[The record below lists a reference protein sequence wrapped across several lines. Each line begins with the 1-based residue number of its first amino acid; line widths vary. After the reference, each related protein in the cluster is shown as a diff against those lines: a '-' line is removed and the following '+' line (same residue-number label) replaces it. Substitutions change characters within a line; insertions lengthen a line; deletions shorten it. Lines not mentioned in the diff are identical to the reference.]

1 VNILDYIPFLGKSKA
16 EPAAEIVQREP
27 LNFLM
32 SAGVVNLV
40 DSLFTGEKF
49 IGGLGPA
56 PFQPVIDFSF
66 IRAYSWKLFYEN
78 SYARGILKRLKTN
91 EIGTGLRLESSPVAN
106 LLSISREEAVAWSRN
121 TEERFQVW
129 ADDPRQVD
137 WAQQMNFGEL
147 QETARLHA
155 LLSGDVLVVL
165 RYPAPLNLPVV
176 ELIDGARISTP
187 FPGDI
192 KKENKIIDGVE
203 IDSKGRHVAFHVI
216 DTTQA
221 FPSLQR
227 KRIPAFGVRSGRR
240 LAWMVYGGE
249 RRLGQTRGVP
259 LLAAV
264 LQSLKEI
271 DRYRDAEQ
279 RAALVNA
286 FIAMSVERENATS
299 VGTRPMTGGATRRD
313 SVTRTDAD
321 GGTSSYNFDA
331 AIPGMQIQ
339 GLAVGEKLVSHETM
353 RPNVN
358 FAKFEEAIISG
369 VAWGEEIPPEILRL
383 SFSSNYSASKAAVNE
398 FKVYLNRSQ
407 MRFAN
412 YLPKQIYEE
421 WLLSMTLIDAISAPG
436 LIDGRRIAKL
446 RDITRAWMRS
456 TWPGPTKPSV
466 DLGKDVSAYTAGI
479 LEGLVTREKAA
490 ADLFGTKFDEN
501 AKRLI
506 EENAQVAEANEPLV
520 EAGLI
525 KTIQPTEPAEP
536 AGSASAN
543 SDIDT
548 EEEISDNAT
557 VIEMVK

>member
-1 VNILDYIPFLGKSKA
+1 MNILDYIPFIGKSKA
-16 EPAAEIVQREP
+16 PATEIVQAEP
-27 LNFLM
+27 LPFM
-32 SAGVVNLV
+32 VSAAMVNMADQL
-40 DSLFTGEKF
+40 LTGEKF

-56 PFQPVIDFSF
+56 PFQPTIDFSF

-106 LLSISREEAVAWSRN
+106 LLGISREAAVAWSRN

-147 QETARLHA
+147 QETARMHA

-187 FPGDI
+187 FPAN
-192 KKENKIIDGVE
+192 KKGENKVIDGVE
-203 IDSKGRHVAFHVI
+203 VDSKGRHVAFHVI
-216 DTTQA
+216 DTNQD
-221 FPSLQR
+221 FPTLQR
-227 KRIPAFGVRSGRR
+227 KRIPAFGARSGRR
-240 LAWMVYGGE
+240 MAWMVYGGE

-286 FIAMSVERENATS
+286 FIALTIERENAS
-299 VGTRPMTGGATRRD
+299 VPGTRPMTGGATRRD
-313 SVTRTDAD
+313 SVSKTDAD
-321 GGTSSYNFDA
+321 GGTSNYNFDA
-331 AIPGMQIQ
+331 AIPGMQVQ
-339 GLAVGEKLVSHETM
+339 GLAAGESLKSHETM

-358 FAKFEEAIISG
+358 FAKFEEAIIAG
-369 VAWGEEIPPEILRL
+369 IAWGEEIPPEILRL

-412 YLPKQIYEE
+412 YFPKQIYEE
-421 WLLSMTLIDAISAPG
+421 WLLSMVLIDAISAPG
-436 LIDGRRIAKL
+436 FIEGRRSVRL
-446 RDITRAWMRS
+446 RDTTRAWLRS

-466 DLGKDVSAYTAGI
+466 DLGKDVAAYKAGI

-501 AKRLI
+501 AKRLL
-506 EENAQVAEANEPLV
+506 EENQAVADANEPLV

-525 KTIQPTEPAEP
+525 RTIQPAEP
-536 AGSASAN
+536 TPAASAN
-543 SDIDT
+543 SDIESD
-548 EEEISDNAT
+548 EEISDNAT

>member
-1 VNILDYIPFLGKSKA
+1 MNFRKYIPFMNASSK
-16 EPAAEIVQREP
+16 EPAAEIVQPEP

-32 SAGVVNLV
+32 SAGVVNMV

-106 LLSISREEAVAWSRN
+106 LLGINREAAVAWSRN

-147 QETARLHA
+147 QETTRMHA

-187 FPGDI
+187 FPGDV

-203 IDSKGRHVAFHVI
+203 VDSKGRHVAFHVI
-216 DTTQA
+216 DTNQD

-240 LAWMVYGGE
+240 MAWMVYGGE

-286 FIAMSVERENATS
+286 FIAMSIERDQAA
-299 VGTRPMTGGATRRD
+299 VPGTRPMTGGATRRD
-313 SVTRTDAD
+313 SVTKTDDD

-331 AIPGMQIQ
+331 AIPGMQVQ
-339 GLAVGEKLVSHETM
+339 GLAAGEKLVSHETM

-412 YLPKQIYEE
+412 YFPKQIYEE
-421 WLLSMTLIDAISAPG
+421 WLLSMVLIDAISAPG
-436 LIDGRRIAKL
+436 FIEGRRSAKL
-446 RDITRAWMRS
+446 RDTARAWLRS

-466 DLGKDVSAYTAGI
+466 DLGKDVSAYAAGI
-479 LEGLVTREKAA
+479 VLGLVTREKAA

-501 AKRLI
+501 AKRLL
-506 EENAQVAEANEPLV
+506 EENIAVAEANAPLV

-525 KTIQPTEPAEP
+525 KPTTPTEMLAQ
-536 AGSASAN
+536 ASAN
-543 SDIDT
+543 SDIDFDN
-548 EEEISDNAT
+548 EKDDNAT